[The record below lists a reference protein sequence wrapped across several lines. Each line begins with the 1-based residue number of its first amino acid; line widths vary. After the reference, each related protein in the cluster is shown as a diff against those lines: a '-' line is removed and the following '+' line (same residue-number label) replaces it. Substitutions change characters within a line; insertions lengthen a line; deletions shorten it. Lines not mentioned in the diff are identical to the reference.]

1 MTVIVIGYSI
11 WFHNF
16 SNNLTMQL
24 LGRYSLVS
32 EHWWLLTVIL
42 LLLLL
47 LLILSMYFTFDKSH
61 LEFCCIF
68 WLWAHRIFTGKDI
81 YLDEDHFVPHCIST
95 AHSRI
100 LVCSTETY
108 TRFTRQHRVISN
120 KLKNNKI
127 KYQVA
132 FVNFSFSFSLL

>member
-11 WFHNF
+11 RFHTF

-32 EHWWLLTVIL
+32 GHWWLLTVI
-42 LLLLL
+42 LLLL
-47 LLILSMYFTFDKSH
+47 LLILSMYFTFDWISIWK
-61 LEFCCIF
+61 FVVYF
-68 WLWAHRIFTGKDI
+68 
-81 YLDEDHFVPHCIST
+81 DHIVFLQAKITRWRSFLFHIVLVVST

-120 KLKNNKI
+120 KFKNNKI

>member
-11 WFHNF
+11 RFHTF

-32 EHWWLLTVIL
+32 GHWWLLTVI
-42 LLLLL
+42 LLLL

-61 LEFCCIF
+61 LENVVYF
-68 WLWAHRIFTGKDI
+68 
-81 YLDEDHFVPHCIST
+81 DHIVFLQAKITRWRSFLFHIVLVVST

-108 TRFTRQHRVISN
+108 TQFTRQHRVISN
-120 KLKNNKI
+120 KFKNNKI